1 MTARNNGTNKDREV
15 YSELDRK
22 PNRKQDIA
30 PVRERS
36 NVLNKK
42 QRKPKNKKTRT
53 RNRILIILALFFLIS
68 ILASAAIISQNQ
80 IPVIDYQKEENREE
94 TEEELIRVLN
104 GEPYVQKKNIETYLF
119 MGIDDPG
126 KVRERTEYD
135 GTGQCDMVILLVRD
149 KSNGTYMTLPL
160 DRNTMMDIK
169 CLDIDGTYLATVEN
183 QLALAHADGNGLEMS
198 CENVVDAVSNFLGGQ
213 QIDGYAAINM
223 GAIEIINH
231 LIGGV
236 TVLIEDDF
244 SKEDPTMKTGETI
257 TLTDEQAVV
266 YVRGRMAVADGTN
279 ANRIK
284 RQNEYMKQAEEKLR
298 ELCTNDS
305 KFPLTLYEA
314 LQDYMVT
321 NISDQKFAKLALLAA
336 KDKSAGSLKLE
347 GETVIGELDYEEF
360 HADQESLEAVMAQ
373 LFYRKYE

>member
-1 MTARNNGTNKDREV
+1 MAVRNQ
-15 YSELDRK
+15 
-22 PNRKQDIA
+22 NR
-30 PVRERS
+30 
-36 NVLNKK
+36 N
-42 QRKPKNKKTRT
+42 KNKKL
-53 RNRILIILALFFLIS
+53 ILIISAVLFIIS
-68 ILASAAIISQNQ
+68 ILAAAVMISVSQT
-80 IPVIDYQKEENREE
+80 PVIDYKKEEDMAE
-94 TEEELIRVLN
+94 TEEEVIYMLN

-126 KVRERTEYD
+126 KVRERIEYD
-135 GTGQCDMVILLVRD
+135 GTGQCDMVILLIRD
-149 KSNGTYMTLPL
+149 KSDGTYMTLPL

-169 CLDIDGTYLATVEN
+169 CLDYDGTCLATVEN

-213 QIDGYAAINM
+213 RIDGYAAVNM

-236 TVLIEDDF
+236 TVVIEDDF
-244 SKEDPTMKTGETI
+244 SNADPTMKLGETI
-257 TLTDEQAVV
+257 TLTDEQAVT
-266 YVRGRMAVADGTN
+266 YVRGRMTVADGTN

-298 ELCTNDS
+298 ELCANDS
-305 KFPLTLYEA
+305 KFPLILYEA
-314 LQDYMVT
+314 LEDYMVT
-321 NISDQKFAKLALLAA
+321 NISDQKFSKLALLVA

-347 GETVIGELDYEEF
+347 GETIIGELDYEEF
-360 HADQESLEAVMAQ
+360 YADQESLEAVMAQ